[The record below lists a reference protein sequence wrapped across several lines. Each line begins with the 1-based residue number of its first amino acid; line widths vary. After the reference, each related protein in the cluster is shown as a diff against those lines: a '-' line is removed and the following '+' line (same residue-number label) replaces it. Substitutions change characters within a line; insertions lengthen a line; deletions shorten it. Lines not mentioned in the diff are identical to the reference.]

1 VNGKSYGSGPFA
13 EDVFG
18 FIPMKTAGLAPGA
31 VYVDY
36 GGTLQNQE
44 RSYFGP
50 VNIYKLG
57 VKLMSNRGDIID
69 LNGSNWSFS
78 FLVEQLYQQ
87 KPSVDKKKK

>member
-1 VNGKSYGSGPFA
+1 
-13 EDVFG
+13 
-18 FIPMKTAGLAPGA
+18 

-50 VNIYKLG
+50 VNISKLG
-57 VKLMSNRGDIID
+57 IKLVSNRGDVID

-78 FLVEQLYQQ
+78 FMVEQLYQQ
-87 KPSVDKKKK
+87 KPSIAKKKT